1 MWLMSGTTSSS
12 CSSNGVS
19 VGLTLLAIALAF
31 GVPAGATAQAPSPLE
46 VELQEV
52 EGLFEAFQFEPA
64 VERLDRLLDRLDA
77 MPEVQIE
84 ADRRREVAAR
94 AYDLRAQSKFNL
106 GLIAAAE
113 ADFEALIRV
122 DTGYRLP
129 EDLSP
134 RVLELFEQV
143 RRRTVGLVFLAMD
156 PPGRVVIDDRVY
168 TMMSPQEIFEVV
180 AGPHTITTTLPGFR
194 ELSREVIVA
203 AGESLSLKVVL
214 TRTSGSLTVA
224 TQPSGAEVFVD
235 GQSRG
240 VTQPGV
246 RASGPSSPVLVL
258 NLLPGQYR
266 LRIVRDC
273 FAPYDV
279 PFNIP
284 EPPVDTDIGTIEL
297 EPAVGTALIEAP
309 TRDAIVYVDGERR
322 GAATEPVTNICAGPH
337 VVEVRSPRGR
347 FVDRREWRAGDS
359 ITLRAELRKAF
370 VLIDT
375 AGGAGTLDR
384 ALASQVEEA
393 VSDARRVM
401 VFAPLE
407 AELAA
412 EGRGRADARRSRA
425 GHRGAACARG
435 DVGGAARRAGRRL
448 ARAHGRSRR
457 DARPAPARGRQRHAG
472 RRPAPA
478 RRSGIARRRDA
489 GPWHRAAGDRAR
501 LARGVAGGRDRRDG
515 RGDCAGGAGRRQ

>member
-1 MWLMSGTTSSS
+1 M
-12 CSSNGVS
+12 
-19 VGLTLLAIALAF
+19 
-31 GVPAGATAQAPSPLE
+31 
-46 VELQEV
+46 
-52 EGLFEAFQFEPA
+52 
-64 VERLDRLLDRLDA
+64 
-77 MPEVQIE
+77 
-84 ADRRREVAAR
+84 
-94 AYDLRAQSKFNL
+94 
-106 GLIAAAE
+106 
-113 ADFEALIRV
+113 
-122 DTGYRLP
+122 
-129 EDLSP
+129 
-134 RVLELFEQV
+134 
-143 RRRTVGLVFLAMD
+143 
-156 PPGRVVIDDRVY
+156 
-168 TMMSPQEIFEVV
+168 
-180 AGPHTITTTLPGFR
+180 
-194 ELSREVIVA
+194 
-203 AGESLSLKVVL
+203 

-337 VVEVRSPRGR
+337 VVEARSPRGR

-412 EGRGRADARRSRA
+412 ARAAA
-425 GHRGAACARG
+425 GQTPADPALAI
-435 DVGGAARRAGRRL
+435 AARRALAETWAGQLDAQGVAWLAPMDGAGETLGLHLLAAGSGTPDVVPLRL
-448 ARAHGRSRR
+448 ADLAS
-457 DARPAPARGRQRHAG
+457 
-472 RRPAPA
+472 
-478 RRSGIARRRDA
+478 
-489 GPWHRAAGDRAR
+489 RAAATRALGVAPPAIVRASLEASLVDVTGVTGAATVRVVPGGVSERAGLAVGEVIVAVDDVPVTSAAEIGRAVERVGPGRALRLSVASAQGDRAILVPAAEVADAIPLGDRNLLSNTLLLDMQDTLASAGTPLAQAAARLSLAIAHIR
-501 LARGVAGGRDRRDG
+501 LANWDLALRELDQVTLPDGPGVSAGTVAYLTGLCLTEISRLSDAQAAFRRAVADTG
-515 RGDCAGGAGRRQ
+515 SRLFIGGPPVAPLAQQRLDEMMRP